1 MNRNVEMDDINPND
15 RYLQPLEVI
24 NFFVNET
31 GSDKR
36 ATNKQLVS
44 HFRPLL
50 LKESS
55 NFGSENHAFLK
66 KVTNQLAVVRKIEGN
81 KYLEL
86 KPEFKDKDPH
96 SIYTYLQ
103 LQDESIGEDNNP
115 QTGTDNELSQKRCA
129 DEAEESNQKYQCLE
143 QDAISTDDFKGSTK
157 NNERSSKNVRFTED
171 TARSRAPLSLDLL
184 SELNE
189 WLGDDNKIEDVETH
203 PVLDSGQITP
213 KPPLPPHASDSP
225 PPLPPKVI
233 QSKSLVESNE
243 VAKDERKMSTGFNIE
258 QFNFDNFEDIE
269 DMANEDKNLR
279 NNEEEEGKINI
290 PISNDEPIDE
300 AETPPPPL
308 PPKPSKNLLLVGKKD
323 VTQGENKCSEILMT
337 QKSITEKEE
346 STNELPNIIVDNTE
360 TLNESNV
367 LGSSEE
373 QEADDSVFPL
383 PDIGNQTET
392 FKTKRTLT
400 RDTNKTSSVKD
411 LTRNFDQIVSD
422 QTEAN
427 NKMSRDREVNRP
439 RRWGPNSLIGDSL
452 AKQPSRNST
461 TSEDFYSYRPL
472 EDKGKKWILAG
483 NLSFKYLNVVLGL

>member
-1 MNRNVEMDDINPND
+1 MDDINPND

-55 NFGSENHAFLK
+55 TFGSENHAFLK
-66 KVTNQLAVVRKIEGN
+66 KVTNQLAVVRKIGGD

-86 KPEFKDKDPH
+86 KPEFKDKEPH
-96 SIYTYLQ
+96 SIYAYLQ
-103 LQDESIGEDNNP
+103 LQDESICEDNNQ
-115 QTGTDNELSQKRCA
+115 QTGTDNEQSQKRCA
-129 DEAEESNQKYQCLE
+129 DEAEQSNQKYQCLE
-143 QDAISTDDFKGSTK
+143 QAATYTDDFKDTTK

-189 WLGDDNKIEDVETH
+189 WLGDDNKIENVETH

-233 QSKSLVESNE
+233 QSKSSAESNE
-243 VAKDERKMSTGFNIE
+243 VAKDERKISTGFNVE
-258 QFNFDNFEDIE
+258 QFNFNDFEDIG
-269 DMANEDKNLR
+269 DMANEEINLR
-279 NNEEEEGKINI
+279 NNEKEEEKTTT
-290 PISNDEPIDE
+290 PISNDETIDE
-300 AETPPPPL
+300 AETTPPPL

-323 VTQGENKCSEILMT
+323 VTQEENKSSEILLS
-337 QKSITEKEE
+337 QKTITEKEE
-346 STNELPNIIVDNTE
+346 NTNELPNIIVENTE
-360 TLNESNV
+360 RIDSNV
-367 LGSSEE
+367 IASSEE

-383 PDIGNQTET
+383 PDIGNQTEN

-427 NKMSRDREVNRP
+427 NKMTRDREVNRP
-439 RRWGPNSLIGDSL
+439 RRWGPNSLSGDSL
-452 AKQPSRNST
+452 AKQSNRSST

-472 EDKGKKWILAG
+472 EEKGKKWILAG
-483 NLSFKYLNVVLGL
+483 KLNCT